1 MAANVKIKVEL
12 LEPFLTK
19 YLNNIRVVT
28 SANPG
33 FVIDLEKKSLKNFV
47 KDLEGIIEDI
57 NELIE
62 R

>member
-1 MAANVKIKVEL
+1 M
-12 LEPFLTK
+12 TK
-19 YLNNIRVVT
+19 YMNNIRVVT
-28 SANPG
+28 SGNPG